1 MYNYELRGEIFVI
14 FSKKKQDTFYSLQQ
28 LIENEKDNVILQI
41 PADPDFKLQLD
52 LIGLTIEDLAILKG
66 ISPIISNHLTAI
78 YEEALKF
85 KHVGIRKITDTTQI
99 GISREMSEQ
108 YIFSML
114 SGKVDE
120 EYIQRRTSLG
130 QIYVKTGVEI
140 HWFISVYKYIMVKF
154 MSVVKEDL
162 SLNEHDLFRVMIAL
176 SKIFDLEMQL
186 VLSSMQKTNEAIL
199 KSKEL
204 EAKKNLKEYVGD
216 FVENLAAMSEETG
229 ASVDQI
235 VHQSSIISKNA
246 ETSVETSV
254 QMEERSK
261 LGKEQLNRVVHNM
274 TELKDKV
281 NQITATIDALE
292 KTSTQ
297 IGNIVNVITGIAD
310 QTNLLAL
317 NAAIEAARAGEHGK
331 GFAVVADE
339 VRKLAE
345 QTKSSSAN
353 ITTLVDTTI
362 DQISGVISQINTID
376 EKVVSGNKEI
386 EETGIVFE
394 NILEASVQSKE
405 NSKSIEHD
413 IASLSQLL
421 IEINQA
427 ATKLSTSAE
436 ELSVTISEF

>member
-1 MYNYELRGEIFVI
+1 MVFNKTRKVKY
-14 FSKKKQDTFYSLQQ
+14 FSIDT
-28 LIENEKDNVILQI
+28 LIENERENVLLQP
-41 PADPDFKLQLD
+41 PADPDFKLQLE

-66 ISPIISNHLTAI
+66 ISPIIANNLHSI
-78 YEEALKF
+78 YEEALTY
-85 KHVGIRKITDTTQI
+85 KHEGIRKITDTTQI
-99 GISREMSEQ
+99 GISRQMSEQ

-114 SGKVDE
+114 LGNVDA
-120 EYIQRRTSLG
+120 EYIGRRAALG
-130 QIYVKTGVEI
+130 QLYVKTGIEI

-162 SLNEHDLFRVMIAL
+162 LLNEHDLFRVMIAL
-176 SKIFDLEMQL
+176 SRIFDLETQL
-186 VLSSMQKTNEAIL
+186 ILSSMQKTSEALL
-199 KSKEL
+199 KSREV
-204 EAKKNLKEYVGD
+204 EAKKELKDYVGD

-235 VHQSSIISKNA
+235 VQQSSVITKNA
-246 ETSVETSV
+246 GSSVETSI
-254 QMEERSK
+254 QMEDRSK
-261 LGKEQLNRVVHNM
+261 LGKEQLDRVVQNM

-281 NQITATIDALE
+281 NQITSTIDALE

-297 IGNIVNVITGIAD
+297 IGNIVHVITGIAD

-331 GFAVVADE
+331 GFAVVANE

-362 DQISGVISQINTID
+362 DQISGVISQINSID
-376 EKVVSGNKEI
+376 EKVESGNKEMK
-386 EETGIVFE
+386 ETGIVFE

-421 IEINQA
+421 SEINQA
-427 ATKLSTSAE
+427 ATKLSTSSE

>member
-1 MYNYELRGEIFVI
+1 MI